1 MRPKSE
7 IYTPKQEDEHPH
19 PFHMWSPPPRASE
32 SFGVV
37 HLVFGECRT
46 EQNIEWP
53 LMEPDSLSFLIPI
66 TNHSLIKNKTQT
78 AVINMNTLRDYG
90 QFASTLRKE
99 SPWIFSKFKPLNTN
113 PLWIRTLSMAPSVSL
128 SAGFDF
134 ISNVGCFP
142 FKLDRWRHIRN
153 RRGRLARGCVYAT
166 SAAGPRKLWTA
177 LMPY

>member
-113 PLWIRTLSMAPSVSL
+113 PLLIRTLSMAPQCPYQRGLIVYRTWAVFPSSL
-128 SAGFDF
+128 TGDVTSEIAEDDWPEA
-134 ISNVGCFP
+134 VYMRHP
-142 FKLDRWRHIRN
+142 RLDRANYELH
-153 RRGRLARGCVYAT
+153 
-166 SAAGPRKLWTA
+166 
-177 LMPY
+177 